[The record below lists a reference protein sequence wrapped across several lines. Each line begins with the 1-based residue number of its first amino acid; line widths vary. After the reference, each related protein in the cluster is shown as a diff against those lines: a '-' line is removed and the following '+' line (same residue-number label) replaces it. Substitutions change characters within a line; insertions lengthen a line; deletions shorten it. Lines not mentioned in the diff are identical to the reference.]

1 MYLTSHIP
9 IPTQSHRYVATGVYL
24 NRHIGMYYV
33 ATGMYYV
40 ATGMYYVPKTK
51 NLEVFQNLS
60 ISPVNEDIFV

>member
-9 IPTQSHRYVATGVYL
+9 IPTQSQRYVATGVYL
-24 NRHIGMYYV
+24 NRHI
-33 ATGMYYV
+33 GMYYV

>member
-1 MYLTSHIP
+1 
-9 IPTQSHRYVATGVYL
+9 
-24 NRHIGMYYV
+24 MYYV
-33 ATGMYYV
+33 ATGMYYYV